1 MSRKGGVVIGGVVF
15 VGLLVM
21 IFLYRSW
28 PVRFR
33 SPAVTAIVVDDKT
46 GKPMSDVTVTVIWT
60 AMRRTGNPHNP
71 ESTLINSE
79 TTRTDTNGV
88 FTVAA
93 WGPVTL
99 ESGWFCFSADPT
111 VTFSKSGKE
120 LGDPLFNKNHAGFD
134 EIRPLPFFAYTFE
147 APSWNGKRIPR

>member
-1 MSRKGGVVIGGVVF
+1 VVIGGVVF
-15 VGLLVM
+15 VGFLVM
-21 IFLYRSW
+21 ALLYRTL
-28 PVRFR
+28 PVRFQ

-46 GKPMSDVTVTVIWT
+46 GKPVSDVTVTVVWT
-60 AMRRTGNPHNP
+60 AMRRTGNLHNP

-79 TTRTDTNGV
+79 TSKTDTNGV

-93 WGPVTL
+93 WGPITL
-99 ESGWFCFSADPT
+99 ESGWFCFSSDPT
-111 VTFSKSGKE
+111 VSFSKSGKE

-134 EIRPLPFFAYTFE
+134 EIRPLRLLAYTFE